1 MAFYNRVIL
10 MGNLTADP
18 ELRYTPDGIPVCSF
32 RIAVNEIYTTPS
44 GERKENTVFVP
55 ITIWRKQAETSAE
68 YLKKGRSVLVEGRL
82 KMNNWTAQDGQKR
95 SRLEVT
101 AGNVRFLGAAPT
113 SAKTEPT
120 KEVEPG
126 PPEETEEN
134 IPF

>member
-18 ELRYTPDGIPVCSF
+18 ELRYTKDGTPVCSF
-32 RIAVNEIYTTPS
+32 RMAVNEVYTTPS
-44 GERKENTVFVP
+44 GEKKENTVFVP
-55 ITIWRKQAETSAE
+55 ITIWRKQAETCAE

-82 KMNNWTAQDGQKR
+82 KMSNWTTSDGQKR
-95 SRLEVT
+95 SRLEIT
-101 AGNVRFLGAAPT
+101 AGNVRFLGAPP
-113 SAKTEPT
+113 SAKTEPV
-120 KEVEPG
+120 KEPAAE